1 MQHVHLNPCKKNK
14 PTKKKSPHFSIF
26 ALCFYY
32 AFFLFSPLF
41 LFLYFFFPI
50 LPFSLDIDIL
60 HMYYN
65 NRSAMNLK
73 YVGDVC
79 CAGGGAIVA
88 ASRAARF
95 SILCIWRSIH
105 SWSSSCWQHNTSSC
119 SLCAAASSVT
129 IRASSFPGCP
139 GPGSACPASGFW
151 HHCNNTTA
159 HPTIW

>member
-1 MQHVHLNPCKKNK
+1 MQHVHLNPCKKTN
-14 PTKKKSPHFSIF
+14 KKKK
-26 ALCFYY
+26 ART
-32 AFFLFSPLF
+32 F
-41 LFLYFFFPI
+41 LFLLYAFIMHSSFFLPCSFFFPI

-65 NRSAMNLK
+65 NRSGTNLK

-79 CAGGGAIVA
+79 CAGGEAIVA

-105 SWSSSCWQHNTSSC
+105 SWSSSCWQHDTASC

-139 GPGSACPASGFW
+139 GPGSAVPRFW
-151 HHCNNTTA
+151 GPLHE
-159 HPTIW
+159 